1 MELDDMFLMGKRPIT
16 LRVVLGLMEDADN
29 SLETYRWATPALLHS
44 IHTKDTTISD
54 YVKEVFEQ
62 KGLTPYKPYKEEEQT
77 EKLSA
82 EEQLKKMKMT
92 EKLSAEEQLKKMK
105 MDEFMMRS
113 KAKIALEE
121 LMALKDAKGLPLF
134 CQKNH
139 WWAVFRIFV
148 DLQVCG
154 IRENRYQ
161 LFIELIEKL
170 QLDHVNAELD
180 MTTLSNITQDIY
192 PKDASTRWLTAF
204 ERMNQLA
211 EKLKKSLRLK
221 GF

>member
-29 SLETYRWATPALLHS
+29 S
-44 IHTKDTTISD
+44 DTTISD

-62 KGLTPYKPYKEEEQT
+62 KGLTPYKPYKEEEQ
-77 EKLSA
+77 
-82 EEQLKKMKMT
+82 T

-154 IRENRYQ
+154 IKENRYQ
-161 LFIELIEKL
+161 LFIELIENL

-192 PKDASTRWLTAF
+192 RFPFVKWELKIPKDAGPRWLTAF
-204 ERMNQLA
+204 QRMNLLA
-211 EKLKKSLRLK
+211 EKLKLSLKLK

>member
-1 MELDDMFLMGKRPIT
+1 MELDDMFLMGKRPMT
-16 LRVVLGLMEDADN
+16 LRLVLGLMEDADN

-54 YVKEVFEQ
+54 YVKEVLAQ
-62 KGLTPYKPYKEEEQT
+62 KGLTPYKPYQEEEKT

-82 EEQLKKMKMT
+82 EEQLRKV
-92 EKLSAEEQLKKMK
+92 K

-148 DLQVCG
+148 DLQVG
-154 IRENRYQ
+154 NIRENRYKE
-161 LFIELIEKL
+161 FIELIEKL
-170 QLDHVNAELD
+170 QLNRVDAELD
-180 MTTLSNITQDIY
+180 MATLSNITQDIFRFPFTMWELKK
-192 PKDASTRWLTAF
+192 PKDASTRWMTAF
-204 ERMNQLA
+204 ERMNLLA
-211 EKLKKSLRLK
+211 EKLKLSLKMK

>member
-16 LRVVLGLMEDADN
+16 LRLVLGLMEDADN

-54 YVKEVFEQ
+54 YVKEVFAQ
-62 KGLTPYKPYKEEEQT
+62 KGLTPYKPYKEEEPA
-77 EKLSA
+77 ESLSA
-82 EEQLKKMKMT
+82 EEQLKKI
-92 EKLSAEEQLKKMK
+92 K
-105 MDEFMMRS
+105 MDAFMMRS

-121 LMALKDAKGLPLF
+121 LMALKDAKGEPLF

-154 IRENRYQ
+154 IKETRYKE
-161 LFIELIEKL
+161 FIELIEKL
-170 QLDHVNAELD
+170 QLNQVNAELD
-180 MTTLSNITQDIY
+180 MTTLSNITQEIY
-192 PKDASTRWLTAF
+192 RFPFTRWELKVPKDARTRWLTAF
-204 ERMNQLA
+204 ERMNLLA
-211 EKLKKSLRLK
+211 EKLKKSFMLK

>member
-44 IHTKDTTISD
+44 IHTKDTAISD

-62 KGLTPYKPYKEEEQT
+62 KGLTPYKPYKEEEQ
-77 EKLSA
+77 
-82 EEQLKKMKMT
+82 T

-154 IRENRYQ
+154 IKENRYKE
-161 LFIELIEKL
+161 FIELIEKL
-170 QLDHVNAELD
+170 QLNMVNAELD

-192 PKDASTRWLTAF
+192 RFPFVKWELKIPKDAGPRWLTAF
-204 ERMNQLA
+204 QRMNLLA
-211 EKLKKSLRLK
+211 EKLKLSLKLK

>member
-1 MELDDMFLMGKRPIT
+1 MELDDMFLIGKRPVT
-16 LRVVLGLMEDADN
+16 LRLVLGLMEDADN

-44 IHTKDTTISD
+44 IHTKDTTLSD
-54 YVKEVFEQ
+54 YVKEVFAQ
-62 KGLTPYKPYKEEEQT
+62 KGLTPYKPYKEEEEQA
-77 EKLSA
+77 ERLSA
-82 EEQLKKMKMT
+82 EEQLKKV
-92 EKLSAEEQLKKMK
+92 K

-154 IRENRYQ
+154 IRENRYKE
-161 LFIELIEKL
+161 FIELIEKL
-170 QLDHVNAELD
+170 QLNMVNAELD
-180 MTTLSNITQDIY
+180 MATLSNITQDIFRFPFVKWELKI
-192 PKDASTRWLTAF
+192 PKDASTRWMTAF
-204 ERMNQLA
+204 ERMNLLA
-211 EKLKKSLRLK
+211 EKLKLSLKMK

>member
-1 MELDDMFLMGKRPIT
+1 MELDDMFYMGKRPIT

-44 IHTKDTTISD
+44 IHTKDTTLSD
-54 YVKEVFEQ
+54 YVQEVFAQ
-62 KGLTPYKPYKEEEQT
+62 KGLTPYRPYREEKKQDEP
-77 EKLSA
+77 SA
-82 EEQLKKMKMT
+82 EEQLREMKT
-92 EKLSAEEQLKKMK
+92 ADLV
-105 MDEFMMRS
+105 MRS
-113 KAKIALEE
+113 KAKIALDE

-154 IRENRYQ
+154 IRENRYKE
-161 LFIELIEKL
+161 FIELIQGL
-170 QLDHVNAELD
+170 QLAKVNADLD
-180 MTTLSNITQDIY
+180 MATLSNITQDIY
-192 PKDASTRWLTAF
+192 RFPFTKWELRIPKDASTRWMTAYT
-204 ERMNQLA
+204 RIYQLA
-211 EKLKKSLRLK
+211 ETLKKSLRQK

>member
-1 MELDDMFLMGKRPIT
+1 MELDDMFYMGKRPVT
-16 LRVVLGLMEDADN
+16 LRLVLGLMEDADN

-62 KGLTPYKPYKEEEQT
+62 
-77 EKLSA
+77 
-82 EEQLKKMKMT
+82 
-92 EKLSAEEQLKKMK
+92 
-105 MDEFMMRS
+105 
-113 KAKIALEE
+113 KIALEE

-154 IRENRYQ
+154 IRENRYKE
-161 LFIELIEKL
+161 FIELIEKL
-170 QLDHVNAELD
+170 QLNMVNAELD
-180 MTTLSNITQDIY
+180 MATLSNITQDIFRFPFTMWELKI
-192 PKDASTRWLTAF
+192 PKDASTRWMTAF
-204 ERMNQLA
+204 ERMNLLA
-211 EKLKKSLRLK
+211 EKLKLSLKLK

>member
-1 MELDDMFLMGKRPIT
+1 
-16 LRVVLGLMEDADN
+16 
-29 SLETYRWATPALLHS
+29 
-44 IHTKDTTISD
+44 
-54 YVKEVFEQ
+54 VKEVFAQ
-62 KGLTPYKPYKEEEQT
+62 KGLMPYKPYQEEETT
-77 EKLSA
+77 EKLST
-82 EEQLKKMKMT
+82 EEQLRKI
-92 EKLSAEEQLKKMK
+92 K

-154 IRENRYQ
+154 IRENRYKE
-161 LFIELIEKL
+161 FIELIEKL
-170 QLDHVNAELD
+170 QLNKVNAELD
-180 MTTLSNITQDIY
+180 MATLSNITQDIFRFPFTMWELKV

-211 EKLKKSLRLK
+211 ETLKKSLRMK

>member
-1 MELDDMFLMGKRPIT
+1 MELDDMFYLGKRPMT
-16 LRVVLGLMEDADN
+16 LRLVLGLMEDADN

-44 IHTKDTTISD
+44 IHTKDTAISD
-54 YVKEVFEQ
+54 YVKEVLAQ
-62 KGLTPYKPYKEEEQT
+62 KGLTPYKPYQEEEKT

-82 EEQLKKMKMT
+82 EEQLKKV
-92 EKLSAEEQLKKMK
+92 K

-121 LMALKDAKGLPLF
+121 LMALKDGKGLPLF

-154 IRENRYQ
+154 IRENRYKE
-161 LFIELIEKL
+161 FMELIEKL
-170 QLDHVNAELD
+170 QLNKVNAELD
-180 MTTLSNITQDIY
+180 MATLSNITQDIFRFPFSMWELKV

-211 EKLKKSLRLK
+211 ETLKKSLRLK

>member
-1 MELDDMFLMGKRPIT
+1 MELDDMFYMGKRPIT
-16 LRVVLGLMEDADN
+16 LRLVLGLMEDADN

-62 KGLTPYKPYKEEEQT
+62 KGLTPYKPYKEEQAER
-77 EKLSA
+77 LSA
-82 EEQLKKMKMT
+82 EEQLKKV
-92 EKLSAEEQLKKMK
+92 K

-154 IRENRYQ
+154 IRENRYKE
-161 LFIELIEKL
+161 FIELIEKL
-170 QLDHVNAELD
+170 QLNMVNAELD
-180 MTTLSNITQDIY
+180 MATLSNITQDIFRFPFTMWELKK
-192 PKDASTRWLTAF
+192 PKDASTRWMTAF

-211 EKLKKSLRLK
+211 ETLKKSLRLK

>member
-1 MELDDMFLMGKRPIT
+1 MELDDMFYTGKRPIT

-44 IHTKDTTISD
+44 IQTKDTTLSD

-62 KGLTPYKPYKEEEQT
+62 KGLTPYKPYQEELQT
-77 EKLSA
+77 ERLSA
-82 EEQLKKMKMT
+82 EEQLKKV
-92 EKLSAEEQLKKMK
+92 K

-121 LMALKDAKGLPLF
+121 LMTQKDAKGDRLF
-134 CQKNH
+134 GQKNH

-154 IRENRYQ
+154 IRENRYKE
-161 LFIELIEKL
+161 FIELIEKL
-170 QLDHVNAELD
+170 QLNKVNAELD
-180 MTTLSNITQDIY
+180 MTTLSNITQDIFRFPFTMWELKI
-192 PKDASTRWLTAF
+192 PKDASSRWLTAF
-204 ERMNQLA
+204 ERMNLLA
-211 EKLKKSLRLK
+211 ESLKKSLRLK

>member
-44 IHTKDTTISD
+44 IHTKDTTLSD
-54 YVKEVFEQ
+54 YVKEVFAQ
-62 KGLTPYKPYKEEEQT
+62 KGLTPYKPYQEKEQT
-77 EKLSA
+77 EQLSA
-82 EEQLKKMKMT
+82 EEQLRKV
-92 EKLSAEEQLKKMK
+92 K
-105 MDEFMMRS
+105 MDDFVMRS
-113 KAKIALEE
+113 KAKIALDE
-121 LMALKDAKGLPLF
+121 LMALKDAKGSPLF

-154 IRENRYQ
+154 IRENRYKE
-161 LFIELIEKL
+161 FIELIQGL
-170 QLDHVNAELD
+170 QLDQVNADLD

-192 PKDASTRWLTAF
+192 RFPFTKWELRIPEDASTRWMTAYT
-204 ERMNQLA
+204 RIYQLA
-211 EKLKKSLRLK
+211 ETLKKSLRQK

>member
-1 MELDDMFLMGKRPIT
+1 MELDDMFYMGKRPIT
-16 LRVVLGLMEDADN
+16 LRLVLGLMEDADN

-62 KGLTPYKPYKEEEQT
+62 KGLMPYKPYKEEEQT
-77 EKLSA
+77 EN
-82 EEQLKKMKMT
+82 
-92 EKLSAEEQLKKMK
+92 LSAEEQLKKMK
-105 MDEFMMRS
+105 MDEAVMRS

-154 IRENRYQ
+154 VRENRYQ

-180 MTTLSNITQDIY
+180 MTTLSNITQEIY
-192 PKDASTRWLTAF
+192 RFPFTKWELKIPKDAGPRWLTAF
-204 ERMNQLA
+204 QRMNLLA
-211 EKLKKSLRLK
+211 EKLKLSLKLK